1 MSAPRP
7 LDPDIPKVAAPRMIM
22 REILVLG
29 LPLVGSHMAQFALHV
44 TDTIMLG
51 WYGVTDLAAGALGA
65 TVFFALFTLGA
76 GYANAVMPMV
86 ASHAASDADT
96 EVRRVTRMGMWLS
109 LMFAVAILPVFI
121 FSTPIFRLLGQE
133 PEVAELGGAYL
144 ALVGYG
150 LGPALMVMVLKSYL
164 AALGRTQV
172 VLWVT
177 VLAVGVNAAI
187 NWVLIFGNLGFP
199 EMGVKGAAV
208 ASVLVQ
214 LVTMVLLLAY
224 AAWLPALR
232 RYALLV
238 RFWRPD
244 FVAMRQVH
252 ALGLPIGL
260 AMLAETGLFAA
271 SAVMMGWLGAQMLAA
286 HSIAME
292 ITAMFFM
299 VHLGMSNAATVLVGR
314 ARGRGD
320 IEGLRTAARVALML
334 SAGFALFTMTI
345 YFVFAQQMVGVFLRP
360 DDPERA
366 VIVPLGVT
374 LLMVAA
380 IFQLADGAQAMA
392 MGLLRGIQDTRVPLV
407 IALISYW
414 LIGIPISYAL
424 AFPLGM
430 EGVGLWLGL
439 VVGLSVAAA
448 ALLVRFWRAV
458 GRG

>member
-1 MSAPRP
+1 MTAPLP
-7 LDPDIPKVAAPRMIM
+7 SDPPPHTPRAVARD
-22 REILVLG
+22 ILVLG
-29 LPLVGSHMAQFALHV
+29 LPLIGSHMAQFALHV

-86 ASHAASDADT
+86 ASHAANSADA

-109 LMFAVAILPVFI
+109 VIFALLMLPVFI
-121 FSTPIFRLLGQE
+121 FATPLLRLLGQE
-133 PEVAELGGAYL
+133 PAVAELGGAYL

-199 EMGVKGAAV
+199 ELGVRGAAI

-214 LVTMVLLLAY
+214 LVTMVLLLTY

-244 FVAMRQVH
+244 WGAMRQVH

-271 SAVMMGWLGAQMLAA
+271 SAVMMGWLGAQILAA

-299 VHLGMSNAATVLVGR
+299 VHLGLSNAATVIVGR

-320 IEGLRTAARVALML
+320 IVGLRMAARVALVL
-334 SAGFALFTMTI
+334 SAGFALCTMMI
-345 YFVFAQQMVGVFLRP
+345 YFLFPEQIVGLFLRP

-380 IFQLADGAQAMA
+380 LFQLADGAQAMA
-392 MGLLRGIQDTRVPLV
+392 MGLLRGIQDTKVPLV

-414 LIGIPISYAL
+414 LVGIPISYAL
-424 AFPLGM
+424 AFPMGM
-430 EGVGLWLGL
+430 GGVGLWLGL
-439 VVGLSVAAA
+439 VAGLSVAAA
-448 ALLVRFWRAV
+448 ALLVRFWRSV

>member
-1 MSAPRP
+1 MSSAQLPGQPRGFFA
-7 LDPDIPKVAAPRMIM
+7 IA

-29 LPLVGSHMAQFALHV
+29 LPLIGSHMAQFALHV
-44 TDTIMLG
+44 TDTVMLG

-86 ASHAASDADT
+86 ATHAANDEDT
-96 EVRRVTRMGMWLS
+96 EVRRVTRMGLWLS
-109 LMFAVAILPVFI
+109 VIYALAVLPVFI
-121 FSTPIFRLLGQE
+121 FSSPLLDLLGQA
-133 PEVAELGGAYL
+133 PEVADLGGAYL

-177 VLAVGVNAAI
+177 VIAVGVNVGL
-187 NWVLIFGNLGFP
+187 NWVLIFGNLGAP
-199 EMGVKGAAV
+199 ELGVRGAAI

-214 LVTMVLLLAY
+214 LVTMVLLVAY
-224 AAWLPALR
+224 AAWLPALK
-232 RYALLV
+232 RYALWV

-244 FVAMRQVH
+244 WSAMRRVH

-260 AMLAETGLFAA
+260 AMLAEMGLFAA
-271 SAVMMGWLGAQMLAA
+271 SAVMMGWMGTQVLAA
-286 HSIAME
+286 HSIALE

-299 VHLGMSNAATVLVGR
+299 FHLGLANAATVLVGR

-320 IEGLRTAARVALML
+320 MAGLRAAARVAVFL
-334 SAGFALFTMTI
+334 SAGFALFTMMI
-345 YFVFAQQMVGVFLRP
+345 YFLFAAQMVGLFLRP

-380 IFQLADGAQAMA
+380 LFQLADGAQAMA
-392 MGLLRGIQDTRVPLV
+392 MGLLRGIQDTRMPLV
-407 IALISYW
+407 IAVISYW
-414 LIGIPISYAL
+414 LIGIPTSYAL
-424 AFPLGM
+424 AFPLGL
-430 EGVGLWLGL
+430 EGVGLWFGL
-439 VVGLSVAAA
+439 VAGLMVAAA
-448 ALLVRFWRAV
+448 ALMLRFWRAV
-458 GRG
+458 GRGTG